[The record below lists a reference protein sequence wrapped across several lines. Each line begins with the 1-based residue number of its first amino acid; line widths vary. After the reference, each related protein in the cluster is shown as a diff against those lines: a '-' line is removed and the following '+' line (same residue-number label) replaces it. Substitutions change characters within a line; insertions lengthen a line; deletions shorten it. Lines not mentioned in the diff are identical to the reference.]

1 MYSGEPEM
9 VMAANV
15 VRRPINVWRIND
27 LGQAEIIV
35 TYGQEFGEV
44 SGGAVNLLW
53 HRAGHYGKEH
63 IISLGDRL

>member
-1 MYSGEPEM
+1 M

-35 TYGQEFGEV
+35 TYGQEFGEAV
-44 SGGAVNLLW
+44 SGGAVNGGAVNLLW
-53 HRAGHYGKEH
+53 HRAGHYGKQSH
-63 IISLGDRL
+63 ITYKIGG